1 MIGFAKESRKLADTK
16 LDRLRSKVVMAK
28 LMEKTGPSALSEVDQ
43 VNSEQFRELVNSESF
58 PTTLTERRVASDR
71 GSSKYQQ
78 GLRA

>member
-28 LMEKTGPSALSEVDQ
+28 LIEKTGPSALSEVDQ

-58 PTTLTERRVASDR
+58 PTTLTEWRVASDR